1 MAQPKTSPEQPPL
14 SESGQNPDPSSPGTA
29 PGLPTTAEPDE
40 TLSSSSPTVAGQLGR
55 LKDRIPES
63 VQTFIGFDAESW
75 LGPAQNGKRERINHL
90 LLNGRFIVALLAA
103 GALLLVMGAASSG
116 VTFFGV
122 SLILLALCSMSFRMK
137 MVAKYTI
144 VAILSV
150 AIFVNMLATFLAVP
164 AYDSGLIALNSFT
177 DPSERSFWPDPNH
190 REIPGYENMP
200 ARVFVETGDGVQVVD
215 TTTDAGRD
223 LALWGIKANV
233 GEQLLRTVAE
243 MFAGVGIALACLGIA
258 SRLSRL
264 TRTPASISDKP
275 GLFDGIGRLN
285 RITLIVLPVGL
296 ASLSIGLGFGN
307 FLDEIL
313 DETSYYYPGGGV
325 NQDAL
330 AVGFSLMILNY
341 TEYLGYV
348 AVAMGIFLFLAGTP
362 RRLLFAWFDRRAL
375 LDGGKPW
382 DPILK
387 KTGVALTAIGILM
400 SLLGFWTRFNFLRVQ
415 EFVFATTGNWQL
427 LIEEPEWL
435 RTLLTTLGF
444 WPAPLWGGVALFLV
458 GSNTLRKIVG
468 MIWVLAGRM
477 NSSSSSSYSGSYT
490 SSYSSDSGGSGS
502 GGSGGSGSGGSGGSG
517 SSGSGGSGS
526 GEVISGGAY
535 RASQAAAAARSG
547 GGKGR

>member
-14 SESGQNPDPSSPGTA
+14 SESGHNPDPSSPGAA
-29 PGLPTTAEPDE
+29 PGSPTAAEPDE
-40 TLSSSSPTVAGQLGR
+40 TLSSPSPTVVGQLEH
-55 LKDRIPES
+55 LNDRILES
-63 VQTFIGFDAESW
+63 LQTFIGFDAESW
-75 LGPAQNGKRERINHL
+75 LGPAQNGKRERLSHL
-90 LLNGRFIVALLAA
+90 LVNGRFIVALLAA
-103 GALLLVMGAASSG
+103 GALLLVVGAASSG

-122 SLILLALCSMSFRMK
+122 SLILLALCSISFRMK
-137 MVAKYTI
+137 MVARYAI
-144 VAILSV
+144 VATLSV

-164 AYDSGLIALNSFT
+164 VYDSGLIALNSFT
-177 DPSERSFWPDPNH
+177 DPSERSFWPDPTH

-258 SRLSRL
+258 SRLSKL

-275 GLFDGIGRLN
+275 GLFDRIGRLN

-330 AVGFSLMILNY
+330 AVGFSLMILHY
-341 TEYLGYV
+341 AEYLGYI
-348 AVAMGIFLFLAGTP
+348 AVALGIFPFLAGTP
-362 RRLLFAWFDRRAL
+362 RRLLFAWFDRRGL
-375 LDGGKPW
+375 QGGYPW

-387 KTGVALTAIGILM
+387 KTGVVLTAIGILM
-400 SLLGFWTRFNFLRVQ
+400 SVFGFWLRFNFLKVQ

-427 LIEEPEWL
+427 LNEEPEWL
-435 RTLLTTLGF
+435 RTLLTTLDF

-458 GSNTLRKIVG
+458 GSKTVRKYVGRTLHLIH
-468 MIWVLAGRM
+468 VLGSWAGSSTGGSSTPSQ
-477 NSSSSSSYSGSYT
+477 SSSS
-490 SSYSSDSGGSGS
+490 GGTA
-502 GGSGGSGSGGSGGSG
+502 
-517 SSGSGGSGS
+517 SSGSGGTGS
-526 GEVISGGAY
+526 GEVISGGAI
-535 RASQAAAAARSG
+535 RASQAAQGGRMG
-547 GGKGR
+547 GGGGR